1 MPFHHRSGNAWLLV
15 AVALGTQSPQPPPAA
30 DSPRQQLLKIYE
42 ADQSD
47 PRPYGTPDEIKAT
60 DGRAQQRRA
69 EVAAILATGQ
79 VQSADDFYRA
89 AIVYQHSAVAADQLM
104 AHVLAT
110 IAGYRG
116 HKRARWLSAAALD
129 VYLQETKQPQI
140 FGTVYF
146 RNGDRK
152 AFDSAVLSD
161 ALREGFCVPPLADQQ
176 KNVNLLKSVEPAGHQ
191 ANRQRVRAR
200 RSALIESAPYT
211 G

>member
-1 MPFHHRSGNAWLLV
+1 MPYAHGYWLLLPLV
-15 AVALGTQSPQPPPAA
+15 VLGARSPQVTPAA
-30 DSPRQQLLKIYE
+30 AASPNQQLLLIYE

-47 PRPYGTPDEIKAT
+47 PRPYGTPEEIKST
-60 DGRAQQRRA
+60 DARAQQRRA

-89 AIVYQHSAVAADQLM
+89 AIVYQHSSAPQDHLI

-110 IAGYRG
+110 IAGYKG

-129 VYLQETKQPQI
+129 VYLHDTKQPQI

-152 AFDSAVLSD
+152 AFDETTLSD

-176 KNVNLLKSVEPAGHQ
+176 KNANLLKSGGSPLDIRRIARACEPVE
-191 ANRQRVRAR
+191 
-200 RSALIESAPYT
+200 AP
-211 G
+211 